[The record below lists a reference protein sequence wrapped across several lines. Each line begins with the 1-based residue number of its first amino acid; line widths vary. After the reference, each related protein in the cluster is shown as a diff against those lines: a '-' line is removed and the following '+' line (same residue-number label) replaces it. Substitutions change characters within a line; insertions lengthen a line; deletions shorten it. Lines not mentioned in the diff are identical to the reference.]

1 MTEQRHPPCLE
12 LVVAGPRARP
22 RQHEAGRGRDHC
34 RRHCPAL
41 PAYVVGAAHPRRL
54 RWARGPRQSGSNL
67 ASSGPQ
73 CPIQSTTLGRQD
85 TSGGIRTTPE
95 PSRVHAAG
103 PLRPG
108 FAAASPSVHPDVVHI
123 SLTFALYGAGARPGS
138 RRKPTQPSAAATS
151 HPVSPVPV
159 STRGVGFARVR
170 RAASLGPDWGWHL
183 CVEDRTARSRLRTLR
198 RPHDGTMKGSS
209 VRSRAGR

>member
-12 LVVAGPRARP
+12 LVVARPGARP

-123 SLTFALYGAGARPGS
+123 FLTFALYGAGARPGS
-138 RRKPTQPSAAATS
+138 RRKPTQPSAAS
-151 HPVSPVPV
+151 NKPP
-159 STRGVGFARVR
+159 GVARAGLDPWGRVRASAPGSFARAGLGLAPVR
-170 RAASLGPDWGWHL
+170 R
-183 CVEDRTARSRLRTLR
+183 RSDCTLTIT
-198 RPHDGTMKGSS
+198 DATE
-209 VRSRAGR
+209 AT